1 MKAVIVAGGRGER
14 LKPLTDKIPKPMI
27 EVGGKPILEHIINL
41 LKKYNIKDLI
51 LALCYLPEIITSYF
65 GDGSKFD
72 VKIVYTYEDPNCP
85 LGTAGAI
92 LLAKKHIDS
101 TFIVTYADTLRDL
114 NIKEMIKQ
122 HQEKKSF
129 ATLHTYQHRGSN
141 LKSKFEFDNDKK
153 LIKFIELPT
162 STALKKGFVWS
173 NGSFY
178 ILEPDIFDLIPKNHE
193 CDFSRDIFPALLS
206 SDKKIHVYSSDG
218 YFIDIGT
225 LEKLEEARLHFK
237 NKKFD

>member
-14 LKPLTDKIPKPMI
+14 LKPHTNKVPKPMI
-27 EVGGKPILEHIINL
+27 KVGGKPILEHVVYL

-51 LALCYLPEIITSYF
+51 IALCYLPEAITSYF
-65 GDGSKFD
+65 EDGSKFG
-72 VKIVYTYEDPNCP
+72 VKIVYTYEDQNFP

-92 LLAKKHIDS
+92 LSTKKHIDT

-114 NIKEMIKQ
+114 NIEEMIKQ

-129 ATLHTYQHRGSN
+129 VTLHTYQHRGSN
-141 LKSKFEFDNDKK
+141 FKSKFEFDNDKK

-162 STALKKGFVWS
+162 STTLEKGFVWS

-178 ILEPDIFDLIPKNHE
+178 IFEPEIFDFIPQNQK
-193 CDFSRDIFPALLS
+193 CDFARDIFPKLLS
-206 SDKKIHVYSSDG
+206 SGKKIHVYPSTD

-225 LEKLEEARLHFK
+225 LENLEKARQTYLPK
-237 NKKFD
+237 